1 MRNLQDYINKYYTI
15 AQNLGYTG
23 DSIEVLVQ
31 LLANASYISEVE
43 NVAYLQESS
52 LEKSSLINSKIQHCM
67 DNMYSVFRG
76 LCPRVVMKIRPTSYL
91 TLKPFDLIQQS
102 SSFSVY
108 YLGYYKL
115 IQPSSNIGLSS
126 SSRSVRDSNVISSSV
141 ISSSSENSGQE
152 ESSMNRGGS
161 SEVDYSKLSGLD
173 NLNPEKYPGEF
184 IYSGVTLKPSVST
197 ESYIIICL
205 ISPTVH
211 QVDKM
216 VNTRNTYYIDCPID
230 NLSNDVLVKVNGE
243 QAEVTRNFADHILK
257 PTKYVFDLTLPSFG
271 SRIYTANYF
280 STLDRTD
287 RSDSVGIEI
296 NTRINATYF
305 EWSRLEDY
313 NQSELRRLSYKG
325 AELVGFN
332 DTWLTANMYS
342 ELSKGSGL
350 CFIKEVGRDDL
361 NTIHYKANRNR
372 YVNSMVR
379 SNNDIGT
386 ILEEN
391 FPQYV
396 KNGGT
401 SYVFNTLGNNS
412 GSELKIYY
420 IPKDESRLIPDTS
433 DDPGKGVSSIED
445 FIEKEQAY
453 YIITKNIKVLKGDR
467 YTAEFNISLELYRNS
482 TEDLNGS
489 IGSILKSTYER
500 KFNTVFNDTTI
511 EEVKSLISKFS
522 NIKRINSLGITFL
535 NSRGDIVKMSD
546 IDPIISYFDISYNVS
561 TLVSHTPSN

>member
-115 IQPSSNIGLSS
+115 IQPSSNSGDSNRPAVDSNIIDSSIIGSS
-126 SSRSVRDSNVISSSV
+126 SHRS
-141 ISSSSENSGQE
+141 
-152 ESSMNRGGS
+152 GS
-161 SEVDYSKLSGLD
+161 DRSASTVVDYSKLSDLD
-173 NLNPEKYPGEF
+173 SLDSEKYPGEF
-184 IYSGVTLKPSVST
+184 IYSGVTLKPSVDT

-205 ISPTVH
+205 ISPKIH
-211 QVDKM
+211 QVDKT
-216 VNTRNTYYIDCPID
+216 VNTRNTYYVDCPID

-287 RSDSVGIEI
+287 RSDSVGIEV
-296 NTRINATYF
+296 NTKISATYF

-332 DTWLTANMYS
+332 ETWLTANMYS
-342 ELSKGSGL
+342 ESSKGSGL
-350 CFIKEVGRDDL
+350 CFVKEVGRDDL

-396 KNGGT
+396 KSGGT

>member
-141 ISSSSENSGQE
+141 ISSSSESSGQE

-161 SEVDYSKLSGLD
+161 SEVDYTKLSGLD

-271 SRIYTANYF
+271 SRIYTVNYF

-332 DTWLTANMYS
+332 NNWLTANMYS

-350 CFIKEVGRDDL
+350 CFVKEVGRDDL

-433 DDPGKGVSSIED
+433 DDPGKGVSSISD

-453 YIITKNIKVLKGDR
+453 YIITKNIKVEKGER

-535 NSRGDIVKMSD
+535 DSRGQVVEMSD
-546 IDPIISYFDISYNVS
+546 INPIISYFDITYNVS

>member
-126 SSRSVRDSNVISSSV
+126 GSRSVGDSNVISSSI
-141 ISSSSENSGQE
+141 ISASSNSIGQE
-152 ESSMNRGGS
+152 TSSMNRGTD
-161 SEVDYSKLSGLD
+161 EVDYSSLSGLD
-173 NLNPEKYPGEF
+173 SLDPLKYPGEF

-230 NLSNDVLVKVNGE
+230 NLSNDVLVKVNGV

-332 DTWLTANMYS
+332 SEWLRDNMYS
-342 ELSKGSGL
+342 ELSQGSGL

-433 DDPGKGVSSIED
+433 DDPGKGVSSISD

-453 YIITKNIKVLKGDR
+453 YIITKNIKVEKGDR

-522 NIKRINSLGITFL
+522 NIKRINSLSITFL
-535 NSRGDIVKMSD
+535 DSRGQVVSMSD
-546 IDPIISYFDISYNVS
+546 IDPIISYFDITYNVS

>member
-115 IQPSSNIGLSS
+115 IQPSSNSGDSSRPAVDSNIIDSSIIGSS
-126 SSRSVRDSNVISSSV
+126 SHRS
-141 ISSSSENSGQE
+141 
-152 ESSMNRGGS
+152 GS
-161 SEVDYSKLSGLD
+161 DRSASTVVDYTRLSDLD
-173 NLNPEKYPGEF
+173 SLDSEKYPGEF
-184 IYSGVTLKPSVST
+184 IYSGVTLKPSVDT

-205 ISPTVH
+205 ISPKIH
-211 QVDKM
+211 QVDKT
-216 VNTRNTYYIDCPID
+216 VNTRNTYYVDCPID

-287 RSDSVGIEI
+287 RSDSVGIEV
-296 NTRINATYF
+296 NTKISATYF

-332 DTWLTANMYS
+332 ETWLTANMYS
-342 ELSKGSGL
+342 ESSNGSGL
-350 CFIKEVGRDDL
+350 CFVKEVGRDDL

-396 KNGGT
+396 KSGGT

>member
-43 NVAYLQESS
+43 NIAYLQESS

-115 IQPSSNIGLSS
+115 INKSGMDNESTNK
-126 SSRSVRDSNVISSSV
+126 RRSNVIDSSKVV
-141 ISSSSENSGQE
+141 IGSNVSDQELSSKNKHLD
-152 ESSMNRGGS
+152 
-161 SEVDYSKLSGLD
+161 SEVDYNNLSGLD
-173 NLNPEKYPGEF
+173 NLDVEKYPGEF
-184 IYSGVTLKPSVST
+184 IYSGITLKPSIDT

-211 QVDKM
+211 QVDKT

-271 SRIYTANYF
+271 SRIYTANYY

-296 NTRINATYF
+296 NTKISATYF

-332 DTWLTANMYS
+332 INWLRGNMYS
-342 ELSKGSGL
+342 ELSQGSGL

-386 ILEEN
+386 ILEES

-401 SYVFNTLGNNS
+401 SYVFETLGNDS
-412 GSELKIYY
+412 GSQLTIYY
-420 IPKDESRLIPDTS
+420 IPKDESRLIPETS
-433 DDPGKGVSSIED
+433 DDPGKGVSSISD
-445 FIEKEQAY
+445 FIKKEQAY
-453 YIITKNIKVLKGDR
+453 YIITKNIKVDKGRR

-489 IGSILKSTYER
+489 IGSILRSTYER

-535 NSRGDIVKMSD
+535 DSRGEVVKLSD
-546 IDPIISYFDISYNVS
+546 IDPIISYFDITYNVS
-561 TLVSHTPSN
+561 TLVSHSPSNL

>member
-115 IQPSSNIGLSS
+115 IQPSSNSGDSSRPAVDSSIIDSSIIGSS
-126 SSRSVRDSNVISSSV
+126 SHRSSSDRSASTV
-141 ISSSSENSGQE
+141 
-152 ESSMNRGGS
+152 
-161 SEVDYSKLSGLD
+161 VDYTRLSDLD
-173 NLNPEKYPGEF
+173 SLDSEKYPGEF
-184 IYSGVTLKPSVST
+184 IYSGVTLKPSVDT

-205 ISPTVH
+205 ISPKIH
-211 QVDKM
+211 QVDKT
-216 VNTRNTYYIDCPID
+216 VNTRNTYYVDCPID
-230 NLSNDVLVKVNGE
+230 NLSNDVLVKVGGV

-287 RSDSVGIEI
+287 RSDSVGIEV
-296 NTRINATYF
+296 NTKISATYF

-332 DTWLTANMYS
+332 ETWLTANMYS
-342 ELSKGSGL
+342 ESSKGSGL
-350 CFIKEVGRDDL
+350 CFVKEVGRDDL

-396 KNGGT
+396 KSGGT

-546 IDPIISYFDISYNVS
+546 IDPIISYFDISYSVS

>member
-115 IQPSSNIGLSS
+115 IQPSSNSGDSNRPAVDSNIIDSSIIGSS
-126 SSRSVRDSNVISSSV
+126 SHRS
-141 ISSSSENSGQE
+141 
-152 ESSMNRGGS
+152 GS
-161 SEVDYSKLSGLD
+161 DRSASTVVDYSKLSDLD
-173 NLNPEKYPGEF
+173 SLDSEKYPGEF
-184 IYSGVTLKPSVST
+184 IYSGVTLKPSVDT

-205 ISPTVH
+205 ISPKIH
-211 QVDKM
+211 QVDKT
-216 VNTRNTYYIDCPID
+216 VNTRNTYYVDCPID

-287 RSDSVGIEI
+287 RSDSVGIEV
-296 NTRINATYF
+296 NTKISATYF

-332 DTWLTANMYS
+332 ETWLTANMYS
-342 ELSKGSGL
+342 ESSKGSGL
-350 CFIKEVGRDDL
+350 CFVKEVGRDDL

-396 KNGGT
+396 KSGGT

-535 NSRGDIVKMSD
+535 DSRGQVVEMSD
-546 IDPIISYFDISYNVS
+546 INPIISYFDITYNVS

>member
-115 IQPSSNIGLSS
+115 IQPSSNSGDSSRPAVDSNIIDSSIIGSS
-126 SSRSVRDSNVISSSV
+126 SHRS
-141 ISSSSENSGQE
+141 
-152 ESSMNRGGS
+152 GS
-161 SEVDYSKLSGLD
+161 DRSASTVVDYTRLSDLD
-173 NLNPEKYPGEF
+173 SLDSEKYLGEF
-184 IYSGVTLKPSVST
+184 IYSGVTLKPSVDT

-205 ISPTVH
+205 ISPKIH
-211 QVDKM
+211 QVDKT
-216 VNTRNTYYIDCPID
+216 VNTRNTYYVDCPID

-287 RSDSVGIEI
+287 RSDSVGIEV
-296 NTRINATYF
+296 NTKISATYF

-332 DTWLTANMYS
+332 ETWLTANMYS
-342 ELSKGSGL
+342 ESSKGSGL
-350 CFIKEVGRDDL
+350 CFVKEVGRDDL

-396 KNGGT
+396 KSGGT

>member
-115 IQPSSNIGLSS
+115 IQPSSNSGDSSRPAVDSNIIDSSIIGSS
-126 SSRSVRDSNVISSSV
+126 SHRS
-141 ISSSSENSGQE
+141 
-152 ESSMNRGGS
+152 GS
-161 SEVDYSKLSGLD
+161 DRSASTVVDYTRLSDLD
-173 NLNPEKYPGEF
+173 SLDSEKYPGEF
-184 IYSGVTLKPSVST
+184 IYSGVTLKPSVDT

-205 ISPTVH
+205 ISPKIH
-211 QVDKM
+211 QVDKT
-216 VNTRNTYYIDCPID
+216 VNTRNTYYVDCPID
-230 NLSNDVLVKVNGE
+230 NLSNDVLVKVGGV

-332 DTWLTANMYS
+332 ETWLTANMYS
-342 ELSKGSGL
+342 ESSKGSGL
-350 CFIKEVGRDDL
+350 CFVKEVGRDDL

-396 KNGGT
+396 KSGGT

>member
-115 IQPSSNIGLSS
+115 IQPSSNSGDSNRPAVDSNIIDSSIIGSS
-126 SSRSVRDSNVISSSV
+126 SHRS
-141 ISSSSENSGQE
+141 
-152 ESSMNRGGS
+152 GS
-161 SEVDYSKLSGLD
+161 DRSASTVVDYSKLSDLD
-173 NLNPEKYPGEF
+173 SLDSEKYPGEF
-184 IYSGVTLKPSVST
+184 IYSGVTLKPSVDT

-205 ISPTVH
+205 ISPKIH
-211 QVDKM
+211 QVDKT
-216 VNTRNTYYIDCPID
+216 VNTRNTYYVDCPID

-287 RSDSVGIEI
+287 RSDSVGIEV
-296 NTRINATYF
+296 NTKISATYF

-332 DTWLTANMYS
+332 ETWLTANMYS
-342 ELSKGSGL
+342 ESSKGSGL
-350 CFIKEVGRDDL
+350 CFVKEVGRDDL

-396 KNGGT
+396 KSGGT

-535 NSRGDIVKMSD
+535 NSRGYIVKMSD

>member
-115 IQPSSNIGLSS
+115 IQPSSNSGDSSRPAVDSNIIDSSIIGSS
-126 SSRSVRDSNVISSSV
+126 SHRS
-141 ISSSSENSGQE
+141 
-152 ESSMNRGGS
+152 GS
-161 SEVDYSKLSGLD
+161 DRSASTVVDYSKLSDLD
-173 NLNPEKYPGEF
+173 SLDSEKYPGEF
-184 IYSGVTLKPSVST
+184 IYSGVTLKPSVDT

-205 ISPTVH
+205 ISPKIH
-211 QVDKM
+211 QVDKT
-216 VNTRNTYYIDCPID
+216 VNTRNTYYVDCPID

-287 RSDSVGIEI
+287 RSDSVGIEV
-296 NTRINATYF
+296 NTKISATYF

-332 DTWLTANMYS
+332 ETWLTANMYS
-342 ELSKGSGL
+342 ESSNGSGL
-350 CFIKEVGRDDL
+350 CFVKEVGRDDL

-396 KNGGT
+396 KSGGT

>member
-115 IQPSSNIGLSS
+115 IQPSSNSGDSSRPAVNSNIIDSSIIGSS
-126 SSRSVRDSNVISSSV
+126 SHRSGSD
-141 ISSSSENSGQE
+141 
-152 ESSMNRGGS
+152 RGAS
-161 SEVDYSKLSGLD
+161 TVVDYTRLSDLD
-173 NLNPEKYPGEF
+173 SLDSEKYPGEF
-184 IYSGVTLKPSVST
+184 IYSGVTLKPSVDT

-205 ISPTVH
+205 ISPKIH
-211 QVDKM
+211 QVDKT
-216 VNTRNTYYIDCPID
+216 VNTRNTYYVDCPID

-287 RSDSVGIEI
+287 RSDSVGIEV
-296 NTRINATYF
+296 NTKISATYF

-332 DTWLTANMYS
+332 ETWLTANMYS
-342 ELSKGSGL
+342 ESSKGSGL
-350 CFIKEVGRDDL
+350 CFVKEVGRDDL

-396 KNGGT
+396 KSGGT

>member
-115 IQPSSNIGLSS
+115 IQPSSNSGGSN
-126 SSRSVRDSNVISSSV
+126 SSRSVRDSNVISSSLG
-141 ISSSSENSGQE
+141 SNQE
-152 ESSMNRGGS
+152 TSSMNRGGT

-184 IYSGVTLKPSVST
+184 IYSGITLKPSINT

-205 ISPTVH
+205 ISPTIH
-211 QVDKM
+211 QVDKT

-271 SRIYTANYF
+271 SRIYTANYY

-287 RSDSVGIEI
+287 RGDSVGIEI
-296 NTRINATYF
+296 NTKISATYF

-325 AELVGFN
+325 AELVGF
-332 DTWLTANMYS
+332 DSKWLIANMYS
-342 ELSKGSGL
+342 ESSQGI

-401 SYVFNTLGNNS
+401 SYVFKTLGNDS
-412 GSELKIYY
+412 GSQLTIYY
-420 IPKDESRLIPDTS
+420 IPKDESRLIPETS
-433 DDPGKGVSSIED
+433 DDPGKGVSSISD

-453 YIITKNIKVLKGDR
+453 YIITKNIKVEKGTR

-535 NSRGDIVKMSD
+535 GSNGKVVEMSD
-546 IDPIISYFDISYNVS
+546 IDPIISYFDITYNVS
-561 TLVSHTPSN
+561 TIVSHTPSN

>member
-141 ISSSSENSGQE
+141 ISASSNSSGQE
-152 ESSMNRGGS
+152 TSSMNRGTE
-161 SEVDYSKLSGLD
+161 EVDYSSLSGLD
-173 NLNPEKYPGEF
+173 SLDPLKYPGEF

-287 RSDSVGIEI
+287 RGDSVGIEI

-332 DTWLTANMYS
+332 DTWLKANMYS

-350 CFIKEVGRDDL
+350 CFVKEVGRDDL

-401 SYVFNTLGNNS
+401 SYVFETLGNNS
-412 GSELKIYY
+412 GSRLKIYY
-420 IPKDESRLIPDTS
+420 IPKDESRLIPETS

-445 FIEKEQAY
+445 FIKKEQAY
-453 YIITKNIKVLKGDR
+453 YIITKNISVDKGDR

-522 NIKRINSLGITFL
+522 NIKRINSLSITFL
-535 NSRGDIVKMSD
+535 DSRGQVVSMSD
-546 IDPIISYFDISYNVS
+546 IDPIISYFDITYNVS

>member
-115 IQPSSNIGLSS
+115 IQPSSNSGDSSRPAVDSNIIDSSIIGSS
-126 SSRSVRDSNVISSSV
+126 SHRS
-141 ISSSSENSGQE
+141 
-152 ESSMNRGGS
+152 GS
-161 SEVDYSKLSGLD
+161 DRSANTVVDYSKLSDLD
-173 NLNPEKYPGEF
+173 SLDSEKYPGEF
-184 IYSGVTLKPSVST
+184 IYSGVTLKPSVDT

-205 ISPTVH
+205 ISPKIH
-211 QVDKM
+211 QVDKT
-216 VNTRNTYYIDCPID
+216 VNTRNTYYVDCPID

-287 RSDSVGIEI
+287 RSDSVGIEV
-296 NTRINATYF
+296 NTKISATYF
-305 EWSRLEDY
+305 EWSKLEDY

-325 AELVGFN
+325 AELVEFN
-332 DTWLTANMYS
+332 ETWLTYNMYS
-342 ELSKGSGL
+342 ESSKGSGL
-350 CFIKEVGRDDL
+350 CFVKEVGRDDL

>member
-115 IQPSSNIGLSS
+115 IQPSSNSGDSSRPAVDSNIIDSSIIGSS
-126 SSRSVRDSNVISSSV
+126 SHRS
-141 ISSSSENSGQE
+141 
-152 ESSMNRGGS
+152 GS
-161 SEVDYSKLSGLD
+161 DRSASTVVDYSKLSDLD
-173 NLNPEKYPGEF
+173 SLDSEKYPGEF
-184 IYSGVTLKPSVST
+184 IYSGVTLKPSVDT

-205 ISPTVH
+205 ISPKIH
-211 QVDKM
+211 QVDKT
-216 VNTRNTYYIDCPID
+216 VNTRNTYYVDCPID

-287 RSDSVGIEI
+287 RSDSVGIEV
-296 NTRINATYF
+296 NTKISATYF

-332 DTWLTANMYS
+332 ETWLTANMYS

-350 CFIKEVGRDDL
+350 CFVKEVGRDDL

-396 KNGGT
+396 KSGGT

>member
-102 SSFSVY
+102 SSFGVY

-141 ISSSSENSGQE
+141 ISASSESSGQE

-257 PTKYVFDLTLPSFG
+257 PSKYVFDLTLPSFG

-332 DTWLTANMYS
+332 DTWLKANMYS

-350 CFIKEVGRDDL
+350 CFVKEVGRDDL

-433 DDPGKGVSSIED
+433 DDPGKGVSSISD

-453 YIITKNIKVLKGDR
+453 YIITKNIKVLKGER

-535 NSRGDIVKMSD
+535 DSRGQVVEMSD
-546 IDPIISYFDISYNVS
+546 IDPIISYFDITYNVS

>member
-115 IQPSSNIGLSS
+115 IQPSSNSGDSSRPAVDSNIIDSSIIGSS
-126 SSRSVRDSNVISSSV
+126 SHRS
-141 ISSSSENSGQE
+141 
-152 ESSMNRGGS
+152 GS
-161 SEVDYSKLSGLD
+161 DRSASTVVDYTRLSDLD
-173 NLNPEKYPGEF
+173 SLDSEKYPGEF
-184 IYSGVTLKPSVST
+184 IYSGVTLKPSVDT

-205 ISPTVH
+205 ISPKIH
-211 QVDKM
+211 KVDKT
-216 VNTRNTYYIDCPID
+216 VNTRNTYYVDCPID
-230 NLSNDVLVKVNGE
+230 NLSNDVLVKVGGV

-332 DTWLTANMYS
+332 ETWLTANMYS

-350 CFIKEVGRDDL
+350 CFVKEVGRDDL

-396 KNGGT
+396 KSGGT

>member
-161 SEVDYSKLSGLD
+161 SEVDYTKLSGLD

-271 SRIYTANYF
+271 SRIYTVNYF

-332 DTWLTANMYS
+332 NNWLTANMYS

-350 CFIKEVGRDDL
+350 CFVKEVGRDDL

-433 DDPGKGVSSIED
+433 DDPGKGVSSISD

-453 YIITKNIKVLKGDR
+453 YIITKNIKVEKGER

-535 NSRGDIVKMSD
+535 DSRGQVVEMSD
-546 IDPIISYFDISYNVS
+546 INPIISYFDITYNVS

>member
-115 IQPSSNIGLSS
+115 IQPSSNSGDSSRPAVDSNIIDSSIIGSS
-126 SSRSVRDSNVISSSV
+126 SHRS
-141 ISSSSENSGQE
+141 
-152 ESSMNRGGS
+152 GS
-161 SEVDYSKLSGLD
+161 DRSASTVVDYTRLSDLD
-173 NLNPEKYPGEF
+173 SLDSEKYPGEF
-184 IYSGVTLKPSVST
+184 IYSGVTLKPSVDT

-205 ISPTVH
+205 ISPKIH
-211 QVDKM
+211 QVDKT
-216 VNTRNTYYIDCPID
+216 VNTRNTYYVDCPID
-230 NLSNDVLVKVNGE
+230 NLSNDVLVKVGGV

-287 RSDSVGIEI
+287 RSDSVGIEV
-296 NTRINATYF
+296 NTKISATYF

-332 DTWLTANMYS
+332 ETWLTANMYRES
-342 ELSKGSGL
+342 SNGSGL
-350 CFIKEVGRDDL
+350 CFVKEVGRDDL

-396 KNGGT
+396 KSGGT

>member
-102 SSFSVY
+102 SSFGVY

-115 IQPSSNIGLSS
+115 IQPSSNIGLSN
-126 SSRSVRDSNVISSSV
+126 SSRSVKNSNVISSSV
-141 ISSSSENSGQE
+141 ISASSNSSGQE
-152 ESSMNRGGS
+152 TSSMNRGTE
-161 SEVDYSKLSGLD
+161 EVDYTKLSGLD

-257 PTKYVFDLTLPSFG
+257 PSKYVFDLTLPSFG

-332 DTWLTANMYS
+332 DTWLKANMYS
-342 ELSKGSGL
+342 ELSEGSGL
-350 CFIKEVGRDDL
+350 CFVKEVGRDDL

-433 DDPGKGVSSIED
+433 DDPGKGVSSISD

-453 YIITKNIKVLKGDR
+453 YIITKNIKVEKGER

-535 NSRGDIVKMSD
+535 DSRGQVVEMSD
-546 IDPIISYFDISYNVS
+546 IDPIISYFDITYNVS

>member
-1 MRNLQDYINKYYTI
+1 M
-15 AQNLGYTG
+15 
-23 DSIEVLVQ
+23 DSNI
-31 LLANASYISEVE
+31 ID
-43 NVAYLQESS
+43 SS
-52 LEKSSLINSKIQHCM
+52 II
-67 DNMYSVFRG
+67 G
-76 LCPRVVMKIRPTSYL
+76 
-91 TLKPFDLIQQS
+91 S
-102 SSFSVY
+102 SSH
-108 YLGYYKL
+108 
-115 IQPSSNIGLSS
+115 
-126 SSRSVRDSNVISSSV
+126 RSGSDISASTV
-141 ISSSSENSGQE
+141 
-152 ESSMNRGGS
+152 
-161 SEVDYSKLSGLD
+161 VDYTRLSDLD
-173 NLNPEKYPGEF
+173 SLDSEKYPGEF
-184 IYSGVTLKPSVST
+184 IYSGVTLKPSVDT

-205 ISPTVH
+205 ISPKIH
-211 QVDKM
+211 QVDKT
-216 VNTRNTYYIDCPID
+216 VNTRNTYYVDCPID

-287 RSDSVGIEI
+287 RSDSVGIEV
-296 NTRINATYF
+296 NTKISATYF

-332 DTWLTANMYS
+332 ETWLTANMYS
-342 ELSKGSGL
+342 ESSNGSGL
-350 CFIKEVGRDDL
+350 CFVKEVGRDDL

-396 KNGGT
+396 KSGGT

>member
-1 MRNLQDYINKYYTI
+1 
-15 AQNLGYTG
+15 
-23 DSIEVLVQ
+23 
-31 LLANASYISEVE
+31 
-43 NVAYLQESS
+43 
-52 LEKSSLINSKIQHCM
+52 M

-126 SSRSVRDSNVISSSV
+126 SSRSVKDSNVISTSV

-161 SEVDYSKLSGLD
+161 SEVDYTKLSGLD

-257 PTKYVFDLTLPSFG
+257 PSKYVFDLTLPSFG

-350 CFIKEVGRDDL
+350 CFVKEVGRDDL

-453 YIITKNIKVLKGDR
+453 YIITKNIKVLKGEI

-535 NSRGDIVKMSD
+535 DSMGQVVEMSD
-546 IDPIISYFDISYNVS
+546 IDPIISYFDITYNVS

>member
-91 TLKPFDLIQQS
+91 TLKTFDLIQQS

-115 IQPSSNIGLSS
+115 IQPSSNNGDSNRPAVDSNIIDSSIIGSS
-126 SSRSVRDSNVISSSV
+126 SHRS
-141 ISSSSENSGQE
+141 
-152 ESSMNRGGS
+152 GS
-161 SEVDYSKLSGLD
+161 DRSASTVVDYTRLSDLD
-173 NLNPEKYPGEF
+173 SLDSEKYPGEF
-184 IYSGVTLKPSVST
+184 IYSGVTLKPSVDT

-205 ISPTVH
+205 ISPKIH
-211 QVDKM
+211 QVDKT
-216 VNTRNTYYIDCPID
+216 VNTRNTYYVDCPID

-287 RSDSVGIEI
+287 RSDSVGIEV
-296 NTRINATYF
+296 NTKISATYF

-332 DTWLTANMYS
+332 ETWLTANMYS
-342 ELSKGSGL
+342 ESSNGSGL
-350 CFIKEVGRDDL
+350 CFVKEVGRDDL

-396 KNGGT
+396 KSGGT

>member
-115 IQPSSNIGLSS
+115 IQPSSNNGDSSRPAVDSNIIDSSIIGSS
-126 SSRSVRDSNVISSSV
+126 SHRS
-141 ISSSSENSGQE
+141 
-152 ESSMNRGGS
+152 GS
-161 SEVDYSKLSGLD
+161 DRSASTVVDYTRLSDLD
-173 NLNPEKYPGEF
+173 SLDSEKYPGEF
-184 IYSGVTLKPSVST
+184 IYSGVTLKPSVDT

-205 ISPTVH
+205 ISPKIH
-211 QVDKM
+211 QVDKT
-216 VNTRNTYYIDCPID
+216 VNTRNTYYVDCPID

-287 RSDSVGIEI
+287 RSDSVGIEV
-296 NTRINATYF
+296 NTKISATYF

-332 DTWLTANMYS
+332 ETWLTANMYS
-342 ELSKGSGL
+342 ESSKGSGL
-350 CFIKEVGRDDL
+350 CFVKEVGRDDL

-396 KNGGT
+396 KSGGT

>member
-102 SSFSVY
+102 SSFGVY

-115 IQPSSNIGLSS
+115 IQPSNNSGSIN

-141 ISSSSENSGQE
+141 ISVSSNSSGQE
-152 ESSMNRGGS
+152 TSSMNRGTE
-161 SEVDYSKLSGLD
+161 EVDYAKLSGLD

-211 QVDKM
+211 QVDKT
-216 VNTRNTYYIDCPID
+216 VNTRNTYYVDCPID

-332 DTWLTANMYS
+332 DTWLKANMYS
-342 ELSKGSGL
+342 ELSQGSGL
-350 CFIKEVGRDDL
+350 CFVKEVGRDDL

-433 DDPGKGVSSIED
+433 DDPGKGVSSISD

-453 YIITKNIKVLKGDR
+453 YIITKNIKVEKGER

-482 TEDLNGS
+482 AEDLNGS

-535 NSRGDIVKMSD
+535 DSRGKVVEMSD
-546 IDPIISYFDISYNVS
+546 IDPIISYFDITYNVS

>member
-115 IQPSSNIGLSS
+115 IQPSSNNGDSNRPAVDSNIIDSSIIGSS
-126 SSRSVRDSNVISSSV
+126 SHRS
-141 ISSSSENSGQE
+141 
-152 ESSMNRGGS
+152 GS
-161 SEVDYSKLSGLD
+161 DRSASTVVDYSKLSDLD
-173 NLNPEKYPGEF
+173 SLDSEKYPGEF
-184 IYSGVTLKPSVST
+184 IYSGVTLKPSVDT

-205 ISPTVH
+205 ISPKIH
-211 QVDKM
+211 QVDKT
-216 VNTRNTYYIDCPID
+216 VNTRNTYYVDCPID

-287 RSDSVGIEI
+287 RSDSVGIEV
-296 NTRINATYF
+296 NTRISATYF

-332 DTWLTANMYS
+332 ETWLTANMYS

-350 CFIKEVGRDDL
+350 CFVKEVGRDDL

-396 KNGGT
+396 KSGGT

>member
-15 AQNLGYTG
+15 AQNLGYIG

-115 IQPSSNIGLSS
+115 IQPSSNSGDSSRPAVDSNIIDSSIIGSS
-126 SSRSVRDSNVISSSV
+126 SHRS
-141 ISSSSENSGQE
+141 
-152 ESSMNRGGS
+152 GS
-161 SEVDYSKLSGLD
+161 DRSASTVVDYTRLSDLD
-173 NLNPEKYPGEF
+173 SLDSEKYPGEF
-184 IYSGVTLKPSVST
+184 IYSGVTLKPSVDT

-205 ISPTVH
+205 ISPKIH
-211 QVDKM
+211 QVDKT
-216 VNTRNTYYIDCPID
+216 VNTRNTYYVDCPID
-230 NLSNDVLVKVNGE
+230 NLSNDVLVKVGGV

-332 DTWLTANMYS
+332 ETWLTANMYS
-342 ELSKGSGL
+342 ESSKGSGL
-350 CFIKEVGRDDL
+350 CFVKEVGRDDL

-396 KNGGT
+396 KSGGT

>member
-141 ISSSSENSGQE
+141 ISSSSESSGQE
-152 ESSMNRGGS
+152 TSSMNRGTE
-161 SEVDYSKLSGLD
+161 EVDYSSLSGLD
-173 NLNPEKYPGEF
+173 SLNPEKYPGEF

-257 PTKYVFDLTLPSFG
+257 PSKYVFDLTLPSFG

-332 DTWLTANMYS
+332 DTWLKANMYS
-342 ELSKGSGL
+342 ELSQGSGL
-350 CFIKEVGRDDL
+350 CFVKEVGRDDL

-433 DDPGKGVSSIED
+433 DDPGKSVSSISD

-453 YIITKNIKVLKGDR
+453 YIITKNIKVEKGER

-535 NSRGDIVKMSD
+535 DSRGQVVEMSD
-546 IDPIISYFDISYNVS
+546 IDPIISYFDITYNVS

>member
-91 TLKPFDLIQQS
+91 TLKPFGLIQQS

-115 IQPSSNIGLSS
+115 IQPSSNSGD
-126 SSRSVRDSNVISSSV
+126 SSRPAVDSNIIDSS
-141 ISSSSENSGQE
+141 II
-152 ESSMNRGGS
+152 GS
-161 SEVDYSKLSGLD
+161 SGHRSGSDRSASTVVDYTRLSDLD
-173 NLNPEKYPGEF
+173 SLDSEKYPGEF
-184 IYSGVTLKPSVST
+184 IYSGVTLKPSVDT

-205 ISPTVH
+205 ISPKIH
-211 QVDKM
+211 QVDKT
-216 VNTRNTYYIDCPID
+216 VNTRNTYYVDCPID
-230 NLSNDVLVKVNGE
+230 NLSNDVLVKVGGV

-287 RSDSVGIEI
+287 RSDSVGIEV
-296 NTRINATYF
+296 NTKISATYF

-332 DTWLTANMYS
+332 ETWLTYNMYS
-342 ELSKGSGL
+342 ESSKGSGL
-350 CFIKEVGRDDL
+350 CFVKEVGRDDL

>member
-115 IQPSSNIGLSS
+115 IQPSSNSGDSSRPAVDSNIIDSSIIGSS
-126 SSRSVRDSNVISSSV
+126 SHRS
-141 ISSSSENSGQE
+141 
-152 ESSMNRGGS
+152 GS
-161 SEVDYSKLSGLD
+161 DRSASTVVDYTRLSDLD
-173 NLNPEKYPGEF
+173 SLDSEKYPGEF
-184 IYSGVTLKPSVST
+184 IYSGVTLKPSVDT

-205 ISPTVH
+205 ISPKIH
-211 QVDKM
+211 QVDKT
-216 VNTRNTYYIDCPID
+216 VNTRNTYYVDCPID
-230 NLSNDVLVKVNGE
+230 NLSNDVLVKVGGV

-332 DTWLTANMYS
+332 ETWLTANMYS
-342 ELSKGSGL
+342 ESSKGSGL
-350 CFIKEVGRDDL
+350 CFVKEVGRDDL

-396 KNGGT
+396 KSGGT

-546 IDPIISYFDISYNVS
+546 IDPIISYFNISYNVS

>member
-115 IQPSSNIGLSS
+115 IQPSSNSGDSSRPAVDSNIIDSSIIGSS
-126 SSRSVRDSNVISSSV
+126 SHRS
-141 ISSSSENSGQE
+141 
-152 ESSMNRGGS
+152 GS
-161 SEVDYSKLSGLD
+161 DRSASTVVDYSKLSDLD
-173 NLNPEKYPGEF
+173 SLDSEKYPGEF
-184 IYSGVTLKPSVST
+184 IYSGVTLKPSVDT

-205 ISPTVH
+205 ISPKIH
-211 QVDKM
+211 QVDKT
-216 VNTRNTYYIDCPID
+216 VNTRNTYYVDCPID

-287 RSDSVGIEI
+287 RSDSVGIEV
-296 NTRINATYF
+296 NTKISATYF

-332 DTWLTANMYS
+332 ETWLTANMYS
-342 ELSKGSGL
+342 ESSKGSGL
-350 CFIKEVGRDDL
+350 CFVKEVGRDDL

-396 KNGGT
+396 KSGGT

>member
-126 SSRSVRDSNVISSSV
+126 SSRSVKDSNIIDSSIIGSSSHR
-141 ISSSSENSGQE
+141 SG
-152 ESSMNRGGS
+152 SDRSAS
-161 SEVDYSKLSGLD
+161 TVVDYSKLSDLD
-173 NLNPEKYPGEF
+173 SLDSEKYPGEF
-184 IYSGVTLKPSVST
+184 IYSGVTLKPSVDT

-205 ISPTVH
+205 ISPKIH
-211 QVDKM
+211 QVDKT
-216 VNTRNTYYIDCPID
+216 VNTRNTYYVDCPID

-257 PTKYVFDLTLPSFG
+257 PTKYVFDLTIPSFG

-287 RSDSVGIEI
+287 RSDSVGIEV
-296 NTRINATYF
+296 NTKISATYF
-305 EWSRLEDY
+305 EWSKLEDY

-332 DTWLTANMYS
+332 ETWLTANMYS
-342 ELSKGSGL
+342 ESSKGSGL
-350 CFIKEVGRDDL
+350 CFVKEVGRDDL

-396 KNGGT
+396 KSGGT

>member
-161 SEVDYSKLSGLD
+161 SEVDYTKLSGLD

-296 NTRINATYF
+296 NTKINATYF

-332 DTWLTANMYS
+332 SEWLRDNMYS
-342 ELSKGSGL
+342 ELSQGSGL

-433 DDPGKGVSSIED
+433 DDPGKSVSSISD

-453 YIITKNIKVLKGDR
+453 YIITKNIKVEKGDR

-522 NIKRINSLGITFL
+522 NIKRINSLSITFL
-535 NSRGDIVKMSD
+535 DSRGQVVEMSD
-546 IDPIISYFDISYNVS
+546 IDPIISYFDITYNVS

>member
-115 IQPSSNIGLSS
+115 IQPSSNSGDSSRPAVDSNIIDSSIIGSS
-126 SSRSVRDSNVISSSV
+126 SHRS
-141 ISSSSENSGQE
+141 
-152 ESSMNRGGS
+152 GS
-161 SEVDYSKLSGLD
+161 DRSASTVVDYTRLSDLD
-173 NLNPEKYPGEF
+173 SLDSEKYPGEF
-184 IYSGVTLKPSVST
+184 IYSGVTLKPSVDT

-205 ISPTVH
+205 ISPKIH
-211 QVDKM
+211 QVDKT
-216 VNTRNTYYIDCPID
+216 VNTRNTYYVDCPID
-230 NLSNDVLVKVNGE
+230 NLSNDVLVKVIGE

-287 RSDSVGIEI
+287 RSDSVGIEV
-296 NTRINATYF
+296 NTKISATYF

-332 DTWLTANMYS
+332 ETWLTANMYS
-342 ELSKGSGL
+342 ESSKGSGL
-350 CFIKEVGRDDL
+350 CFVKEVGRDDL

-396 KNGGT
+396 KSGGT

-445 FIEKEQAY
+445 FIKKEQAY
-453 YIITKNIKVLKGDR
+453 YIITKNIKVLKGER

>member
-115 IQPSSNIGLSS
+115 IQPSSNSGDSSRPAVDSNIIDSSIIGSS
-126 SSRSVRDSNVISSSV
+126 SHRSGSDSDRSASTV
-141 ISSSSENSGQE
+141 
-152 ESSMNRGGS
+152 
-161 SEVDYSKLSGLD
+161 VDYTRLSDLD
-173 NLNPEKYPGEF
+173 SLDSEKYPGEF
-184 IYSGVTLKPSVST
+184 IYSGVTLKPSVDT

-205 ISPTVH
+205 ISPKIH
-211 QVDKM
+211 QVDKT
-216 VNTRNTYYIDCPID
+216 VNTRNTYYVDCPID
-230 NLSNDVLVKVNGE
+230 NLSNDVLVKVGGV

-296 NTRINATYF
+296 NTRINAIYF

-332 DTWLTANMYS
+332 ETWLTANMYS
-342 ELSKGSGL
+342 ESSKGSGL
-350 CFIKEVGRDDL
+350 CFVKEVGRDDL

-396 KNGGT
+396 KSGGT

>member
-115 IQPSSNIGLSS
+115 IQPSSNSGDYSRPAVDSNIIDSSIIGSS
-126 SSRSVRDSNVISSSV
+126 SHRS
-141 ISSSSENSGQE
+141 
-152 ESSMNRGGS
+152 GS
-161 SEVDYSKLSGLD
+161 DRSASTVVDYTRLSDLD
-173 NLNPEKYPGEF
+173 SLDSEKYPGEF
-184 IYSGVTLKPSVST
+184 IYSGVTLKPSVDT

-205 ISPTVH
+205 ISPKIH
-211 QVDKM
+211 QVDKT
-216 VNTRNTYYIDCPID
+216 VNTRNTYYVDCPID

-287 RSDSVGIEI
+287 RSDSVGIEV
-296 NTRINATYF
+296 NTKISATYF

-332 DTWLTANMYS
+332 ETWLTANMYS
-342 ELSKGSGL
+342 ESSNGSGL
-350 CFIKEVGRDDL
+350 CFAKEVGRDDL

-396 KNGGT
+396 KSGGT

>member
-115 IQPSSNIGLSS
+115 IQPSSNSGDSSRPAVDSNIIDSSIIGSS
-126 SSRSVRDSNVISSSV
+126 SHRS
-141 ISSSSENSGQE
+141 
-152 ESSMNRGGS
+152 GS
-161 SEVDYSKLSGLD
+161 DRSASTVVDYTRLSDLD
-173 NLNPEKYPGEF
+173 SLDSEKYPGEF
-184 IYSGVTLKPSVST
+184 IYSGVTLKPSVDT

-205 ISPTVH
+205 ISPKIH
-211 QVDKM
+211 QVDKT
-216 VNTRNTYYIDCPID
+216 VNTRNTYYVDCPID

-287 RSDSVGIEI
+287 RSDSVGIEV
-296 NTRINATYF
+296 NTKISATYF

-332 DTWLTANMYS
+332 ETWLTANMYS
-342 ELSKGSGL
+342 ESSKGSGL
-350 CFIKEVGRDDL
+350 CFVKEVGRDDL

-396 KNGGT
+396 KSGGT

-535 NSRGDIVKMSD
+535 DSRGQVVSMSD
-546 IDPIISYFDISYNVS
+546 IDPIISYFDITYNVS